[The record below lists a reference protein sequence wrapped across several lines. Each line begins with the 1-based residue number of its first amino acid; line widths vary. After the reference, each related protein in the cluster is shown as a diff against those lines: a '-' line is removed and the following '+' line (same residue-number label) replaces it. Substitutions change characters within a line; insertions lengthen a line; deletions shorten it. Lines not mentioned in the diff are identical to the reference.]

1 MIFRM
6 ASIRSA
12 LTSRPAFEQ
21 LNLVDVSE
29 RPFALWSHLGSNRFP
44 IKLAFLHYRW
54 LGAVLALMVERLFDS
69 GHPCRLGACA
79 PCCRYGGEAPT
90 DCEWRR
96 AVWVIAK
103 QVTMHIAGYRD
114 DDEFARD
121 GCRFAWDVFETLHL
135 PMRRDH

>member
-1 MIFRM
+1 
-6 ASIRSA
+6 
-12 LTSRPAFEQ
+12 
-21 LNLVDVSE
+21 
-29 RPFALWSHLGSNRFP
+29 
-44 IKLAFLHYRW
+44 
-54 LGAVLALMVERLFDS
+54 MVERLFDS
-69 GHPCRLGACA
+69 GHPCRLGASPHVVDTAARARRDARKGEATMSDAIHLRIA
-79 PCCRYGGEAPT
+79 PPAKWSVKEQTHPAVVQACLVTSNGERTEIIWEAPT

-135 PMRRDH
+135 PTRRDH